1 MSKYR
6 DYLRRNKPSLQ
17 TDTSLNAYG
26 ESSSKSEADQLEEEE
41 ADQIAFERFK
51 KRSRGGEVIR
61 YRADWYLED
70 KDLEDKDEED
80 KDKEEE
86 EEDVILWISSRNK
99 PTSIPPCPRCRSP
112 RRFEFQVMPQLL
124 NDLLIK
130 KKKKKKKFSDFG
142 KSSADEGDDDDHL
155 DWGTLLVYSC
165 PKSCPISRLES
176 DSRAT
181 TSECSYVEEFIYN
194 QPVV

>member
-17 TDTSLNAYG
+17 TDSSLNAYG
-26 ESSSKSEADQLEEEE
+26 ESSSKSEADQQEEE

-51 KRSRGGEVIR
+51 KRSSGGEVIR

-70 KDLEDKDEED
+70 KDEE
-80 KDKEEE
+80 K
-86 EEDVILWISSRNK
+86 EDVILWISSRNK

-165 PKSCPISRLES
+165 PKSCPISRLEG